1 MNSVTRHPNLA
12 HSSSV
17 RGGRPRFSLSD
28 DQARVL
34 AAAVNAA
41 AEQFPLDPAN
51 HRPFVRAFLRAVL
64 DATGKTYSPAIYRRL
79 LGAYAPGRCPSTTTL
94 ALEKEV
100 LEQELAVGAAVAGAL
115 APQDD
120 AGVPVADVLR
130 RVLRE
135 QLPAPGRAAAPD
147 HDGQF
152 KLLLQRMGELER
164 EREEARAHAAS
175 LAAQLREVQSLLEAA
190 QQREQ
195 DARVALAAQQ
205 AGYARLA
212 DELADM
218 RRFSMQAVDAVRGET
233 REVRERCAYLEGV
246 LRKKEGE
253 VDMYRQLALG
263 GKR

>member
-1 MNSVTRHPNLA
+1 MVSNW
-12 HSSSV
+12 
-17 RGGRPRFSLSD
+17 
-28 DQARVL
+28 VL

-41 AEQFPLDPAN
+41 ADQYPLDPGN

-79 LGAYAPGRCPSTTTL
+79 LTAYAPGRSPSTTTL

-100 LEQELAVGAAVAGAL
+100 LEQELAVGAAPGATP
-115 APQDD
+115 APQND
-120 AGVPVADVLR
+120 AGVPVADVLW

-135 QLPAPGRAAAPD
+135 QGAAPGRAAAPD
-147 HDGQF
+147 HDAQF

-164 EREEARAHAAS
+164 EREEARAHAAR
-175 LAAQLREVQSLLEAA
+175 LAAQLQEAHGLLQAA

-195 DARVALAAQQ
+195 DAQAALAAEQ
-205 AGYARLA
+205 AGYVRLA

-218 RRFSMQAVDAVRGET
+218 RRFSLQAVDAVRGET
-233 REVRERCAYLEGV
+233 REARERCACLEGV
-246 LRKKEGE
+246 IRKKEGE
-253 VDMYRQLALG
+253 VDMYRQLALQG